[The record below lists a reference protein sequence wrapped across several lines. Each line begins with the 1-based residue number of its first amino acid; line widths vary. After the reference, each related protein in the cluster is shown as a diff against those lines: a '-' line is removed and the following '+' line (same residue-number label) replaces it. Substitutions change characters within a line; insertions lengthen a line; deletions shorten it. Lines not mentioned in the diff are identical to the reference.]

1 MKYLLVGDIVS
12 THGIRG
18 EVKVNIVTD
27 DLSRFDVGNNLYV
40 LKDNVYQKITVSSF
54 RLHKNRALITFN
66 NIKDIID
73 VVGYLKLSLYIDK
86 DEVPELEEGMYYYD
100 DLIGLDVIDVNND
113 NNKVGQV
120 IDVVEV
126 PQGCILRIKKTN
138 GKQAL
143 VPYVEEFIKKVDLE
157 NKTIEIA
164 SIEGLI

>member
-54 RLHKNRALITFN
+54 RLHKNMALITFN
-66 NIKDIID
+66 NIKDIND

-113 NNKVGQV
+113 NNKVGKV

>member
-54 RLHKNRALITFN
+54 RLHKNMALITFN
-66 NIKDIID
+66 NIKDIND
-73 VVGYLKLSLYIDK
+73 VVSYLKLSLYIDK

-113 NNKVGQV
+113 NNKVGKV

>member
-54 RLHKNRALITFN
+54 RLHKNMALITFN
-66 NIKDIID
+66 NIKDIND
-73 VVGYLKLSLYIDK
+73 VVSYLKLSLYIDK

-100 DLIGLDVIDVNND
+100 DLIGLEVIDVNND
-113 NNKVGQV
+113 NNKVGKV